1 MGVEDDEYLLDQWS
15 MIRAKKRRCC
25 SPARI
30 FVAIVIATFL
40 ALIVYILYPTSSPIV
55 QPSNLDKWFS
65 IPVVDH
71 GKELT
76 GKLWSTRC
84 PRKVQEGGA
93 SYFEEQV
100 KLNEVTRVFTLIEEH
115 EDTNTIKRAGVPLK
129 PYYTKLGLE
138 MERFPMRDYSV
149 PEEKIFVEAVNHLLQ
164 ALRNGEHVVVHCGS
178 GWGRTGMVLNGLYR
192 KMEVE
197 APLKKLK
204 EINSNYLDT
213 KEQEEFV
220 TNVTL

>member
-1 MGVEDDEYLLDQWS
+1 MGIAYL
-15 MIRAKKRRCC
+15 
-25 SPARI
+25 
-30 FVAIVIATFL
+30 F
-40 ALIVYILYPTSSPIV
+40 YPTSSPIV
-55 QPSNLDKWFS
+55 QSQNLDKWFS

-93 SYFEEQV
+93 SYFE
-100 KLNEVTRVFTLIEEH
+100 KH

-178 GWGRTGMVLNGLYR
+178 GWGRTGMVLTGLYR

-204 EINSNYLDT
+204 EINSSYLDT
-213 KEQEEFV
+213 KEQQEFV